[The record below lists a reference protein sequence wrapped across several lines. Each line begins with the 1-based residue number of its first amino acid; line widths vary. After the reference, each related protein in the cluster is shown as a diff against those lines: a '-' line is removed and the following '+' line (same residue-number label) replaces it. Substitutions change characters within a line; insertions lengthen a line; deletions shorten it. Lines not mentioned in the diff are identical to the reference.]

1 MTQKVCAGALLKC
14 SCGLAPTA
22 LNVLPTKKVLTQAPT
37 ATIMD
42 NKPMVNIPTF
52 GMCNSPTNPAVAAA
66 ISASMGAVTVAPCV
80 PVIPAPWVP
89 GAPTVLVGN
98 EPALTK
104 DSKLMCAYAG
114 VIEITQPGQMTT
126 KTG

>member
-22 LNVLPTKKVLTQAPT
+22 LNVLPDKKVLTQAPT

-42 NKPMVNIPTF
+42 NKPMVNVPTF
-52 GMCNSPTNPAVAAA
+52 GMCNSPANPAVAAA
-66 ISASMGAVTVAPCV
+66 ISSSMGAVTVAPCI
-80 PVIPAPWVP
+80 PVLPAPWVP

-98 EPALTK
+98 QPALTK
-104 DSKLMCAYAG
+104 DSKLICAYAG
-114 VIEITQPGQMTT
+114 VIEITMPGQMTT